1 VEAFTVAH
9 SCVIGN
15 RPCES
20 GGPEKIDVVVDA
32 LRDKLAEADGPV
44 TLITAGP
51 ALFCQ
56 LGGRRRRRDC
66 RIVRF

>member
-1 VEAFTVAH
+1 VETFTVAH

-20 GGPEKIDVVVDA
+20 GGPEEIDVVVDA

-44 TLITAGP
+44 
-51 ALFCQ
+51 
-56 LGGRRRRRDC
+56 R
-66 RIVRF
+66 